1 MRIEVIL
8 PETDDEHEQA
18 LVALDTLS
26 SQDDLHS
33 RLTHRAQLLLIDD
46 YAGRRGDP
54 DTPDETVA
62 ALRRRATATFGNAL
76 RAGRWMYQPHYL
88 LGGRRPVDM
97 LSSRDDATRLDR
109 LLDNI
114 GQVIE
119 LPRRQA

>member
-1 MRIEVIL
+1 MRIELIL
-8 PETDDEHEQA
+8 PENDREHEQA
-18 LVALDTLS
+18 LSSLDALCAH
-26 SQDDLHS
+26 DDPAS

-46 YAGRRGDP
+46 YAARRGDALAA
-54 DTPDETVA
+54 TGAVA
-62 ALRRRATATFGNAL
+62 ALRQRAAAMFGDAV

-97 LSSRDDATRLDR
+97 LASPEDAARLDR
-109 LLDNI
+109 LLENI

>member
-1 MRIEVIL
+1 MRVELIL
-8 PETDDEHEQA
+8 PENDREHEQA
-18 LVALDTLS
+18 LSSLDALCAN
-26 SQDDLHS
+26 DDPVS

-46 YAGRRGDP
+46 YAARRGDTLA
-54 DTPDETVA
+54 DTGAVT
-62 ALRRRATATFGNAL
+62 ALRRRATATFGDAV

-97 LSSRDDATRLDR
+97 LVTREDTARLSS